1 MKTLLIVALMTTGL
15 FAAGQGNMMPSY
27 SDFDTNN
34 DGKVTQEEFENTQQ
48 KKMTIRAE
56 EGRMMRN
63 AGNAPGYSDIDAN
76 GDGNIDKEEFQSHQ
90 AKNRQNRGQGRGQ
103 GKNR

>member
-1 MKTLLIVALMTTGL
+1 MKNLLIVALISTGV
-15 FAAGQGNMMPSY
+15 FAASPGNMMPSY
-27 SDFDTNN
+27 SDFDTDNN
-34 DGKVTQEEFENTQQ
+34 GKVTQEEFENTQQ
-48 KKMTIRAE
+48 KRMTKRAE
-56 EGRMMRN
+56 EGRMMRK

-90 AKNRQNRGQGRGQ
+90 SKNRQNRGQGQ

>member
-48 KKMTIRAE
+48 KKNDHTR
-56 EGRMMRN
+56 
-63 AGNAPGYSDIDAN
+63 
-76 GDGNIDKEEFQSHQ
+76 
-90 AKNRQNRGQGRGQ
+90 
-103 GKNR
+103 